1 MIVYFYSNKRHI
13 AIFLNLEYIYL
24 LFYGEM
30 KCPNLNCIESSKH
43 RKLCV
48 EILSLIQELQKK
60 FGNVFAMTTIRL
72 TLMQELQNLFGKV
85 FAMPTIRLAL
95 MQELQNL
102 FGKVFA
108 LPTIRLTLM
117 QELQNLFAEVFA
129 MPTICQ
135 FRPRNT
141 VYWFFLHW
149 KQPCL
154 KRREN
159 SVNLIKSILQKG
171 LKSNNFF
178 TKQFSSKKDFLQQ
191 NWYHCLSFIGPKV
204 KISLKVLL

>member
-1 MIVYFYSNKRHI
+1 MPKLKLYRILQTSKIMCRDSKPYSGI
-13 AIFLNLEYIYL
+13 T
-24 LFYGEM
+24 
-30 KCPNLNCIESSKH
+30 
-43 RKLCV
+43 
-48 EILSLIQELQKK
+48 KK

-141 VYWFFLHW
+141 VYWFFLH
-149 KQPCL
+149 
-154 KRREN
+154 
-159 SVNLIKSILQKG
+159 
-171 LKSNNFF
+171 
-178 TKQFSSKKDFLQQ
+178 
-191 NWYHCLSFIGPKV
+191 
-204 KISLKVLL
+204 